1 MFTGWKWMS
10 HSSLSFTVLGFPIT
24 ESPDNIQVRAGKLC
38 FLVKN
43 KIYTL
48 FSCAVLPETVPTVED
63 LYLCIIMKLYSY
75 FTFLNSNYTFFK
87 EKFQS
92 VSDRYILL
100 YHFTSRIIKK
110 KKKNPSRTN
119 FILSL
124 LHYCNVAILLWSFI
138 VSAQNVIIHAAIA
151 LFSVQSPVFGSL
163 SDVHMGRISG
173 SIRHFNRSQ
182 QHCARVYSSRYVR
195 SWPNVQFLSK
205 VYDPKKV
212 HWLEA
217 LTYVFSQG
225 GGPPVRTQ

>member
-1 MFTGWKWMS
+1 MS

-110 KKKNPSRTN
+110 KKKIPVELIS
-119 FILSL
+119 
-124 LHYCNVAILLWSFI
+124 YCLYYTTVT
-138 VSAQNVIIHAAIA
+138 
-151 LFSVQSPVFGSL
+151 
-163 SDVHMGRISG
+163 
-173 SIRHFNRSQ
+173 
-182 QHCARVYSSRYVR
+182 
-195 SWPNVQFLSK
+195 WPFF
-205 VYDPKKV
+205 Y
-212 HWLEA
+212 EA
-217 LTYVFSQG
+217 LLFQHKM
-225 GGPPVRTQ
+225 